1 MLTKK
6 LLLYEKLK
14 NDEIISLFD
23 YLLSREEHIEDEV
36 TVSEL
41 SDMGVRCASML
52 IEEGVKHGFAGNL
65 WHDYLTYALVNDENA
80 LSLSAERKDG
90 VEGTLSTLA
99 IHDFDTVKR
108 LYDVNLE
115 DMDAYCKTECFALI
129 KDFVPDN
136 KAGKIFN
143 ERIRDRICDLAALL
157 SRARDNV
164 EFLNIMTEFYRDYG
178 VGKYG
183 LHKAFRVRHA
193 DDGSVFIDPIKKVKH
208 IYLDDL
214 VGYEAQKKKLI
225 ENTEAFIGGRRANN
239 CLLYGDMGTGKSSC
253 IKALINKYYD
263 SGLRLI
269 EVFKHQMRDLND
281 IVSQIKGRNYRFIIY
296 MDDLSFEDHEVE
308 YKYLKAVIEG
318 GLEKQPE
325 NMLIYAT
332 SNRRHL
338 IHEGFSDKLDRS
350 DDDDI
355 HASDT
360 VQEKLSLSARF
371 GVSIYFGRPDK
382 KQYDNI
388 VRVLAQR
395 YGVKLSDEELLGI
408 ANRWELEHGGYSGRA
423 AQQLIDYILGTGIG
437 D

>member
-1 MLTKK
+1 MLTNK
-6 LLLYEKLK
+6 LLLYDKLK
-14 NDEIISLFD
+14 QDEIISSMS
-23 YLLSREEHIEDEV
+23 YLLCRNDHMEEEISEE
-36 TVSEL
+36 EL
-41 SDMGVRCASML
+41 SSLGVSCVSMLVDEGVR
-52 IEEGVKHGFAGNL
+52 HGFEGNL

-90 VEGTLSTLA
+90 VEGSLATLA
-99 IHDFDTVKR
+99 IHDFAVIKQLFDIDLDGLDK
-108 LYDVNLE
+108 
-115 DMDAYCKTECFALI
+115 YCRTDCFALI

-136 KAGKIFN
+136 KTGKIFN
-143 ERIRDRICDLAALL
+143 ERIRDRICTLAGML
-157 SRARDNV
+157 SRAKDNV
-164 EFLNIMTEFYRDYG
+164 EFLNIMNGFYRDYG

-183 LHKAFRVRHA
+183 LHKAFRVRHDK
-193 DDGSVFIDPIKKVKH
+193 DDEVIIEPIKKVKH

-225 ENTEAFIGGRRANN
+225 DNTEAFVNGRRANN

-269 EVFKHQMRDLND
+269 EVFKHQMQDLND
-281 IVSQIKGRNYRFIIY
+281 VIAQIKGRNYRFIIY

-350 DDDDI
+350 EDDDI
-355 HASDT
+355 HSADT

-371 GVSIYFGRPDK
+371 GISIYFGRPNK
-382 KQYDNI
+382 KEYDNI
-388 VRVLAQR
+388 VKVLAER
-395 YGVKLSDEELLGI
+395 YGIKMTEEELLKL
-408 ANRWELEHGGYSGRA
+408 ANRWELEHGGYSGRV
-423 AQQLIDYILGTGIG
+423 AQQLVDYILGVL
-437 D
+437 

>member
-1 MLTKK
+1 MLTNK
-6 LLLYEKLK
+6 LLLYSKLGD
-14 NDEIISLFD
+14 DEIISTMA
-23 YLLSREEHIEDEV
+23 YLAGKESHIEEEISGEELANLSVSVVSQLIDE
-36 TVSEL
+36 
-41 SDMGVRCASML
+41 GVRR
-52 IEEGVKHGFAGNL
+52 GFAGNL
-65 WHDYLTYALVNDENA
+65 WHDYLTYRLVNDENA

-90 VEGTLSTLA
+90 VEGSLSTLA
-99 IHDFDTVKR
+99 IHDFEIIKQMFDIDLDGLDK
-108 LYDVNLE
+108 
-115 DMDAYCKTECFALI
+115 YCRTECFGLI

-136 KAGKIFN
+136 LSGKIFN
-143 ERIRDRICDLAALL
+143 ERIRDRICDLAGLL
-157 SRARDNV
+157 SKARDNV
-164 EFLNIMTEFYRDYG
+164 GFLNTMTEFYRDYG

-183 LHKAFRVRHA
+183 LHKAFRVRHTK
-193 DDGSVFIDPIKKVKH
+193 DDEVVIEPIKRVKH

-214 VGYEAQKKKLI
+214 VGYELQKKELI
-225 ENTEAFIGGRRANN
+225 RNTEAFINGGKANN

-269 EVFKHQMRDLND
+269 EVFKHQMQDLND
-281 IVSQIKGRNYRFIIY
+281 VIAQIKGRNYRFIIY

-350 DDDDI
+350 DDDDL

-371 GVSIYFGRPDK
+371 GVSIYFGRPSK
-382 KQYDNI
+382 KEFDNI
-388 VRVLAQR
+388 VRVLAQKA
-395 YGVKLSDEELLGI
+395 GIEMTEELMLK
-408 ANRWELEHGGYSGRA
+408 ANRWELNHGGFSGRA
-423 AQQLIDYILGTGIG
+423 AQQFIDYIRG
-437 D
+437 